1 MMQCAMDAIYTV
13 MHVYCMYFYYSRSLR
28 QFLSYWVCQSGTG
41 RIILVLY
48 TAGGEE
54 LTVPAHDNA
63 PDLVVVFKDASARTR
78 EAFDA
83 QYNFAEN
90 FNTTTDLDPRP
101 DLTEYGI
108 TYQ

>member
-1 MMQCAMDAIYTV
+1 MMQCAMGAIYTV
-13 MHVYCMYFYYSRSLR
+13 MHVYCTYFYYSRSLR

-78 EAFDA
+78 EAYDFRTK
-83 QYNFAEN
+83 
-90 FNTTTDLDPRP
+90 FNTTISGDPRP
-101 DLTEYGI
+101 DLSAEGVEYVTG
-108 TYQ
+108 